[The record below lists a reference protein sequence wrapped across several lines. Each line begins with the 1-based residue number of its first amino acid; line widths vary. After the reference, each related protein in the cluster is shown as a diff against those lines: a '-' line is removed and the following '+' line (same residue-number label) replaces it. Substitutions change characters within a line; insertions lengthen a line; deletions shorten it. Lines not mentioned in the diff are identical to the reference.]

1 MHKRTAWRK
10 TGPLRGR
17 RGSHMYQIIDGKR
30 ISQEIK
36 DELKE
41 KVAAMKAEGVERCL
55 AVIQVGSDPA
65 SSVYVNNKKKACE
78 YIGIKSLS
86 YELPE
91 ETTEAELLELIGS
104 LNAREDVNG
113 ILVQLPVPEHIDED
127 KVLLA
132 IAPQKDV
139 DGFHPVNVG
148 NLSIGRPGY
157 VSCTPAGVIQ
167 LLKRSG
173 IEIAGRECVVLGRS
187 NIVGKPMAML
197 LLRENGTVTVCHSR
211 TKDLK
216 EITRRADIL
225 VVAVGKPKLVDADYV
240 KEGAVVIDVG
250 IHRNENNKL
259 CGDVDFDSVAPHVS
273 AITPVPGGVGP
284 MTIAMLMNNCVEGC
298 R

>member
-1 MHKRTAWRK
+1 
-10 TGPLRGR
+10 
-17 RGSHMYQIIDGKR
+17 MYQVIDGKR

-41 KVAAMKAEGVERCL
+41 KVAAMKAQGEERCL

-65 SSVYVNNKKKACE
+65 SSVYVNNKKKACA
-78 YIGIKSLS
+78 YIGIESIA

-91 ETTEAELLELIGS
+91 ETTEEALIDIIGELNE
-104 LNAREDVNG
+104 RKDVNG
-113 ILVQLPVPEHIDED
+113 ILVQLPLPEHIHEER
-127 KVLLA
+127 VLLA
-132 IAPQKDV
+132 IAPEKDV

-173 IEIAGRECVVLGRS
+173 IQIEGKECVVLGRS

-211 TKDLK
+211 TKNLK
-216 EITRRADIL
+216 EITKRADIL
-225 VVAVGKPKLVDADYV
+225 VVAIGKPKFVDESYV

-259 CGDVDFDSVAPHVS
+259 CGDVDFERVAPHTS

-284 MTIAMLMNNCVEGC
+284 MTIAMLMSNCVQ
-298 R
+298 

>member
-1 MHKRTAWRK
+1 
-10 TGPLRGR
+10 
-17 RGSHMYQIIDGKR
+17 MYQIIDGKK
-30 ISQEIK
+30 ISQDIK

-41 KVAAMKAEGVERCL
+41 RVAAMKAEGVERCL
-55 AVIQVGSDPA
+55 AVIQVGNDPA

-91 ETTEAELLELIGS
+91 ETTQEELLELLGS

-139 DGFHPVNVG
+139 DGFHPVSVG
-148 NLSIGRPGY
+148 NLSIGRPGF

-173 IEIAGRECVVLGRS
+173 VEIEGKECVVLGRS

-211 TKDLK
+211 TKNLK

-225 VVAVGKPKLVDADYV
+225 VVAVGKPKFVDAEYV

-259 CGDVDFDSVAPHVS
+259 CGDVDFDSVAPHTS